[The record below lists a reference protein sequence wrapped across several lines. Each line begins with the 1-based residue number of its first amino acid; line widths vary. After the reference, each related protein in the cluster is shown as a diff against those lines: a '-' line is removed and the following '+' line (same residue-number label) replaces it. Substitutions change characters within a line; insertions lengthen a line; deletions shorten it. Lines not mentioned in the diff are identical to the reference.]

1 MKTSAGA
8 DNLRHILI
16 LDDDAAL
23 LRTVGELFAGLSRNT
38 WRVHLA
44 DTSARALKVL
54 GERRIDLIVVDIQM
68 PVVDGMQFLQ
78 LLQRKHPTVPKVVMT
93 GHVND
98 GNRTEALRNGAE
110 LFLEKPRSPEGFEIV
125 FATLNELVNAPAQEG
140 FRGVLRKVGLPE
152 VIQLECLGR
161 KSSVLEVTA
170 RSERGYIYIESGN
183 IIHAQF
189 GTRKGID
196 AFNAL
201 AGLQGG
207 EFNLR
212 PFVEPG
218 ERTIEGPW
226 EFLLMEAAR
235 LQDERDQQGEGAQPG
250 GESSTA
256 GDPTEVP
263 APASEQS
270 ELQTS
275 NEPRQIEEF
284 IVCSSLGDV
293 LHEHQCPTL
302 EKRLKLFD
310 LVARRATQFGE
321 TFALGSFDRLEIE
334 GLSSRVVTQI
344 QSDRRLF
351 VRSGPVRQP

>member
-1 MKTSAGA
+1 MNAQAGA
-8 DNLRHILI
+8 ANLRHILI
-16 LDDDAAL
+16 LDDDPAL
-23 LRTVGELFAGLSRNT
+23 LRTVGELFAVLSRNT
-38 WRVHLA
+38 WRIHLA
-44 DTSARALKVL
+44 DTSARALKIL
-54 GERRIDLIVVDIQM
+54 GERRIDLIVVDVQM
-68 PVVDGMQFLQ
+68 PVMDGMQFLQ
-78 LLQRKHPTVPKVVMT
+78 LLQRKHPTVAKVVMT

-98 GNRTEALRNGAE
+98 GNRAEALRNGAE

-125 FATLNELVNAPAQEG
+125 FATLNELMSAPVQEG

-170 RSERGYIYIESGN
+170 CGGRGHIYIESGN
-183 IIHAQF
+183 IVHAQF
-189 GTRKGID
+189 GDRKGAD

-212 PFVEPG
+212 PFAEPG
-218 ERTIEGPW
+218 ERTIEGQW

-235 LQDERDQQGEGAQPG
+235 VQDERCQQGESAPPE
-250 GESSTA
+250 GESSVVNEGGEA
-256 GDPTEVP
+256 S
-263 APASEQS
+263 APALERPGVA
-270 ELQTS
+270 TS
-275 NEPRQIEEF
+275 GEPRQIEEF
-284 IVCSSLGDV
+284 VVCSSLGDV
-293 LHEHQCPTL
+293 LHEYQCPML

-310 LVARRATQFGE
+310 LIARRAAQFGE

-351 VRSGPVRQP
+351 VRSVPVRQP